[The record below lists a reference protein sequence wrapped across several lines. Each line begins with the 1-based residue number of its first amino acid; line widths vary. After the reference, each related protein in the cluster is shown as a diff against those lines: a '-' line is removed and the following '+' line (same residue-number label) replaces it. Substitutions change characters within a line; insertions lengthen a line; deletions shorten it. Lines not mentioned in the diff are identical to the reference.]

1 MRPLSHFV
9 GVAVEKTI
17 ALNATPAWPGI
28 KDDFILRYDGHEIG
42 RIRRLAGAWEWAVTI
57 PMAMPTWAQGSTDNL
72 EDCKKAFATAWG
84 RILMTTSPER
94 LDRAWELERAVEAR
108 RQRIGATSQDHKK
121 GPVSGDNGS
130 APSDR
135 K

>member
-1 MRPLSHFV
+1 
-9 GVAVEKTI
+9 
-17 ALNATPAWPGI
+17 
-28 KDDFILRYDGHEIG
+28 
-42 RIRRLAGAWEWAVTI
+42 
-57 PMAMPTWAQGSTDNL
+57 MPTWAQGSTDNL

-84 RILMTTSPER
+84 RILTTTSPER

-108 RQRIGATSQDHKK
+108 RQRIDATSQDHKK
-121 GPVSGDNGS
+121 RPVSGDNGS